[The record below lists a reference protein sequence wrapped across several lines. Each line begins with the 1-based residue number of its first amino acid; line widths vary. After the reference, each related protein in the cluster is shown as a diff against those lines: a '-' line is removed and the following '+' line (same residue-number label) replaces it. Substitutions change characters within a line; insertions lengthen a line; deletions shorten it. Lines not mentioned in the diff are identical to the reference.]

1 MWVDT
6 KGEDGPQCRHD
17 IPEGALVAQPP
28 PRLSCKSLLYALQNI
43 SNSTSIRVTCGIHEY
58 FKSSTTTISLPEG
71 AKYVQIVGEC
81 SKEQPTVRILNG
93 SNLELHGVTT
103 VVV

>member
-17 IPEGALVAQPP
+17 TPEGALLAQPP
-28 PRLSCKSLLYALQNI
+28 PHLSCKSLFYTLHSI

-58 FKSSTTTISLPEG
+58 FKSSTTTTLPEG
-71 AKYVQIVGEC
+71 AVHVQIVGEC
-81 SKEQPTVRILNG
+81 SKDACGICPKKSVGGRLAGLTL
-93 SNLELHGVTT
+93 LT
-103 VVV
+103 